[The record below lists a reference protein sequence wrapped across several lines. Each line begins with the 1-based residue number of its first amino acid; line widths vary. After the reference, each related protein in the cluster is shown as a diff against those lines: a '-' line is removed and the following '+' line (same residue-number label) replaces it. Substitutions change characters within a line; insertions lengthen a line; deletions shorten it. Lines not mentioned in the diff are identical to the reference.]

1 MVRCVYYG
9 NEESSKENLSI
20 RLGKIENGVVFI
32 IYEKEEPILMV
43 GLDYPTGKILTTELK
58 SMLSK
63 IESDGR
69 LD

>member
-1 MVRCVYYG
+1 MVKCVYYG
-9 NEESSKENLSI
+9 NDESSKKNLSI
-20 RLGKIENGVVFI
+20 RLGKIENGIVFI

-43 GLDYPTGKILTTELK
+43 GLDAPTAQVLTTELK

-63 IESDGR
+63 MESDGR